1 MSLSDKKNQHTR
13 INKKNTNK
21 LSNIS
26 YLELVQTAASSVGR
40 VVHDTY
46 SWQGTGFMISDIL
59 FMTNKHIIFDPI
71 GAKDF
76 FVEFNY
82 ELNEMKIPKSIT
94 AFALSPETLFIS
106 SPDYHLDFTIVA
118 IGNRISGEGNL
129 ADFGYCPIS
138 NKDMSTKPEWA
149 NIIHHPRGGYKQ
161 ITKLQNQIVA
171 VSTDVLQYYADTDVG
186 SSGAPVFNDN
196 WEPIALHHW
205 GAPTR
210 TAYAPN
216 GEPGPKDTKEGIRIS
231 AIVEKINLEK
241 ERMNQKQIALIE
253 KALSCDYTHPS
264 LLKD

>member
-1 MSLSDKKNQHTR
+1 MSLSDKKNQHVK

-26 YLELVQTAASSVGR
+26 YLKLVQAAASSVGR

-46 SWQGTGFMISDIL
+46 SWQGTGFMISDRL
-59 FMTNKHIIFDPI
+59 FMTNKHIIFDPV

-94 AFALSPETLFIS
+94 SFALSPETLFIS
-106 SPDYHLDFTIVA
+106 SPDYYLDFTIVA
-118 IGNRISGEGNL
+118 LGTRICGEGDL
-129 ADFGYCPIS
+129 VDFGYSPIS
-138 NKDMSTKPEWA
+138 TKDMSTSPKWA

-171 VSTDVLQYYADTDVG
+171 VGPDALQYYADTDVG
-186 SSGAPVFNDN
+186 SSGAPVFNDK

-210 TAYAPN
+210 TTYAPN

-241 ERMNQKQIALIE
+241 DRMNQKQIALIE
-253 KALSCDYTHPS
+253 KALSCNYMHPS
-264 LLKD
+264 LLKN

>member
-1 MSLSDKKNQHTR
+1 MSLSDKKNRQMR

-21 LSNIS
+21 LSDIS
-26 YLELVQTAASSVGR
+26 YLDLVQAAASSVGR

-46 SWQGTGFMISDIL
+46 SWQGTGFMISDRL

-82 ELNEMKIPKSIT
+82 ELNDMKIPKSIT
-94 AFALSPETLFIS
+94 AFALSPETLFVS
-106 SPDYHLDFTIVA
+106 SPDYYLDFSIVA
-118 IGNRISGEGNL
+118 IGTRICGEGDL
-129 ADFGYCPIS
+129 VDFGYSPIS
-138 NKDMSTKPEWA
+138 NKDMPTKPEGA

-171 VSTDVLQYYADTDVG
+171 VGPDVLHYYADTDVG

-196 WEPIALHHW
+196 WDLIALHHW

-216 GEPGPKDTKEGIRIS
+216 GEPGPNDTKEGVRIS
-231 AIVEKINLEK
+231 AIVEKINQEK
-241 ERMNQKQIALIE
+241 DRMNQKQIALIE
-253 KALSCDYTHPS
+253 KALSCDHTHLN